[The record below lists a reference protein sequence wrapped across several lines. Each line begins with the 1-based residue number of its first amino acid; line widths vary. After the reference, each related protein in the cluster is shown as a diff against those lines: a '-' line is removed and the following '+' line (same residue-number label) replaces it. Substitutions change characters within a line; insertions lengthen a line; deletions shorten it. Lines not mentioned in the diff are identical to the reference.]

1 MTEPRGFLVD
11 SNVMLDIITG
21 DPVWGEWSAQAL
33 ADAMRRGEVWID
45 PIVYSEVSL
54 AFDTIDALDDAM
66 PADALRRAPLP
77 WAAGFL
83 AARAHQAYRR
93 RGGTRTATLPD
104 FYIGAH
110 AVVDRLVL
118 VTRDARRYRA
128 AFPELPLVAP
138 AT

>member
-1 MTEPRGFLVD
+1 MTDVRGFMVD
-11 SNVMLDIITG
+11 SNVLLDIITDDPLWG
-21 DPVWGEWSAQAL
+21 DWSARAL
-33 ADAMRRGEVWID
+33 ADAMRRGEVWIN
-45 PIVYSEVSL
+45 PLIYSEVSL
-54 AFDTIDALDDAM
+54 AFDTIDAMDDAL
-66 PADALRRAPLP
+66 PVGALRRAPLP

-93 RGGTRTATLPD
+93 RGGTRATTLPD

-118 VTRDARRYRA
+118 VTRDARRYRT
-128 AFPELPLVAP
+128 AFPGLPLLAP